1 MPKIRTGILAATG
14 AVGQRFVQLLE
25 NHPWFEI
32 TAVAAS
38 DNSVGK
44 RYKDAA
50 RWFVSPDMPEAVR
63 DMIVLPC
70 EPGMDCDLVFSALPS
85 DVAGPIEEAFAA
97 AGHVVSSNAN
107 NHRWDPDVPLL
118 IPEVNPTHLGLIP
131 QQRLRRGWEK
141 GYIITNGNC
150 STIHLVLVLKPLQDA
165 FGLKKVLVTTMQA
178 LSGAG
183 YPGVPSLDITDNI
196 IPFIGGE
203 EKKLETE
210 PLKMLGHFDGEK
222 VINADIVISAHC
234 NRVGTRDGHLE
245 AVSVELVEQPTIEE
259 VIQVFREFK
268 GEPQALNLPSAP
280 VYPIVVRD
288 EPDRPQPRFDRDAER
303 GMASVVGRVRKDP
316 ILGYKF
322 LVLGHNTL
330 RGAAGSAILNAELL
344 VAKGYLSL
352 DPDLVKAQ
360 TRTALHLPAHIAQE
374 IVAHAREGAPQE
386 ICGILAGHNG
396 TITRLYRARNAA
408 ENPIVTYNLDP
419 HDQLRILQDIDA
431 HGWDIFGIY
440 HSHPAS
446 PAHPSPTDVA
456 QAYYNDSYYL
466 IVSLAQKE
474 PVIRAFKINTNGG
487 QVTEY
492 PVVVE

>member
-44 RYKDAA
+44 RYQDAA
-50 RWFVSPDMPEAVR
+50 RWFVSPDMPAAVR

-107 NHRWDPDVPLL
+107 NHRLDPDVPLL
-118 IPEVNPTHLGLIP
+118 IPEVNPSHLGLIP
-131 QQRLRRGWEK
+131 IQQRRRGWDT

-150 STIHLVLVLKPLQDA
+150 STIHLVLALKPLQDA

-183 YPGVPSLDITDNI
+183 YPGVPALDILDNV
-196 IPFIGGE
+196 IPYIGGE

-210 PLKMLGHFDGEK
+210 PLKMLGRFNGEQ

-234 NRVGTRDGHLE
+234 NRVATRDGHLE
-245 AVSVELVEQPTIEE
+245 AVSVELDQKPTLDEI
-259 VIQVFREFK
+259 IRAFREFK
-268 GEPQALNLPSAP
+268 GEPQALGLPSAP
-280 VYPIVVRD
+280 AHPIIVRD
-288 EPDRPQPRFDRDAER
+288 EPDRPQPRFDRDAEK
-303 GMASVVGRVRKDP
+303 GMASVIGRVREDP

-322 LVLGHNTL
+322 LVLGHNTV

-352 DPDLVKAQ
+352 DPAKVKAQ
-360 TRTALHLPAHIAQE
+360 TRTALHLPAYVAQE
-374 IVAHAREGAPQE
+374 IIAHAREGAPKE
-386 ICGILAGHNG
+386 VCGVLAGHNG
-396 TITRLYRARNAA
+396 AITQIYRAGNAA
-408 ENPIVTYNLDP
+408 ENPIVTYNMDP
-419 HDQLRILQDIDA
+419 RDQLRILQDIDA

-446 PAHPSPTDVA
+446 PAYPSPTDVA
-456 QAYYNDSYYL
+456 QAYYNSYYL

-474 PVIRAFKINTNGG
+474 PIIRAFKISTDNG
-487 QVTEY
+487 QITEY